1 MTYNYKMME
10 RVDGK
15 TASQLDDEL
24 RQIID
29 SGNTEIFI
37 DMTNTKYISSAG
49 MRAILSA
56 QKAINK
62 QSGSIVLGGV
72 SDTIREIFDVTGF
85 SSFLTIKN

>member
-1 MTYNYKMME
+1 MAYNYKMME
-10 RVDGK
+10 RVDEK

-37 DMTNTKYISSAG
+37 DMTNTKYMSSAG

-56 QKAINK
+56 QKTINK

-72 SDTIREIFDVTGF
+72 SDAIREIFDVTGF